1 MLLTVFHP
9 RASNLM
15 MLNITRH
22 VRQASSSSQNFWDKS
37 RDPHLANDIGKDD
50 SVPSCGISIGEKE
63 ALCLGK
69 TQRRFVSHV
78 RTCRKITMHSSAIRR
93 VGWL

>member
-1 MLLTVFHP
+1 MIQSEAVGF
-9 RASNLM
+9 
-15 MLNITRH
+15 
-22 VRQASSSSQNFWDKS
+22 
-37 RDPHLANDIGKDD
+37 
-50 SVPSCGISIGEKE
+50 SIGEKE

-78 RTCRKITMHSSAIRR
+78 RTCRKNAMHSSGTRQ